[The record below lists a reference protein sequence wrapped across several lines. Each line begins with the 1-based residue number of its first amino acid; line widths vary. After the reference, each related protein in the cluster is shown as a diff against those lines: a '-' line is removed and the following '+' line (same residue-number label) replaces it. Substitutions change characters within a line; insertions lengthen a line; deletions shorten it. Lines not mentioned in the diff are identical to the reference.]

1 MKLSVVIVNY
11 NVELYLQQCLLSVFQ
26 SKNIDFE
33 VFVVDN
39 NSPDNSCQM
48 VKDKF
53 PEVKLIE
60 NKFNAGFAKANNQA
74 LALSKGEYVLLLNP
88 DTVVC
93 EDTFENV
100 CRFMDENPDAGSLGV
115 KMLDGYGNFL
125 PESKRGFPSP
135 FAAFCK
141 IFGLSKLFP
150 KSHLFGKYHVRYL
163 SENKTH
169 AVDILAGAFMLMR
182 SNILKKIGFLDEKF
196 FMYGEDIDM
205 SYRITLAGYKNYYLP
220 ERIIHYK
227 GESTHKDT
235 LKYVKIFYE
244 SILIFFKKYYH
255 KSGFLFTISIKFAI
269 FFRAALAALSR
280 IIAFV
285 LPKKKKVISKA
296 GLIGNT
302 AELKHLFDFS
312 VEIPSNEGISNIK
325 SIIKSEKIKY
335 IALDTNSFTFKEIIS
350 FAESISYAE
359 CEIGIYHPKEKIL
372 VSRTEGL
379 KITSEILQNKQSIPQ
394 EK

>member
-1 MKLSVVIVNY
+1 MKLSVIIVNY

-39 NSPDNSCQM
+39 NSPDNSCKM
-48 VKDKF
+48 VKERF
-53 PEVKLIE
+53 PLVKLIE
-60 NKFNAGFAKANNQA
+60 NKCNAGFAKANNQA
-74 LALSKGEYVLLLNP
+74 LALSQGEYVLLLNP
-88 DTVVC
+88 DTVVA

-100 CRFMDENPDAGSLGV
+100 CRFMDENPDAGGLGV

-135 FAAFCK
+135 FVAFCK
-141 IFGLSKLFP
+141 IFGLSGLFP

-163 SENKTH
+163 DENQPH
-169 AVDILAGAFMLMR
+169 VVDILAGAFMLIR
-182 SNILKKIGFLDEKF
+182 SETLKKIGFLDEKF

-244 SILIFFKKYYH
+244 SMLIFFKKYYQ
-255 KSGFLFTISIKFAI
+255 KSSFMFTVSIKFAI
-269 FFRAALAALSR
+269 FFRALLAALRR
-280 IIAFV
+280 IFTSV
-285 LPKKKKVISKA
+285 FPKKKKSVGKVA
-296 GLIGNT
+296 LMGCT
-302 AELKHLFDFS
+302 EELKCLFNDS
-312 VEIPSNEGISNIK
+312 IEIPVDEKISNIK
-325 SIIKSEKIKY
+325 SIIKSEKIQY
-335 IALDTNSFTFKEIIS
+335 IVLGTDHFNYKEIIS
-350 FAESISYAE
+350 LSESIYSGD

-372 VSRTEGL
+372 ISRSDGR
-379 KITSEILQNKQSIPQ
+379 KISCNS
-394 EK
+394 

>member
-1 MKLSVVIVNY
+1 MKLSVIIVNY

-39 NSPDNSCQM
+39 NSPDNSCRM

-53 PEVKLIE
+53 PLLKLIE
-60 NKFNAGFAKANNQA
+60 NKCNVGFAKANNQA

-88 DTVVC
+88 DTVVT
-93 EDTFENV
+93 ENTFENV
-100 CRFMDENPDAGSLGV
+100 CRFMDENPDSGGLGV

-135 FAAFCK
+135 FVAFCK

-163 SENKTH
+163 DENQLH
-169 AVDILAGAFMLMR
+169 VVDILVGAFMLIR
-182 SNILKKIGFLDEKF
+182 SETLKKIGFLDEKF

-244 SILIFFKKYYH
+244 SMLIFFKKYYQ
-255 KSGFLFTISIKFAI
+255 KSGFLFTVSIKFAI

-280 IIAFV
+280 VFTSIF
-285 LPKKKKVISKA
+285 PKKKKAIRKIA
-296 GLIGNT
+296 LIGCA
-302 AELKHLFDFS
+302 AELKHLFNNS
-312 VEIPSNEGISNIK
+312 IEIPAGEKTSNIK
-325 SIIKSEKIKY
+325 LIIKSERIQCVILSTDDFNY
-335 IALDTNSFTFKEIIS
+335 KEIIS
-350 FAESISYAE
+350 FAESINSGD
-359 CEIGIYHPKEKIL
+359 CEIGIYHPKEKI
-372 VSRTEGL
+372 VISRSDGH
-379 KITSEILQNKQSIPQ
+379 KISYNS
-394 EK
+394 

>member
-1 MKLSVVIVNY
+1 MKLSVIIVNY

-39 NSPDNSCQM
+39 NSSDDSCKM
-48 VKDKF
+48 MKEKF
-53 PEVKLIE
+53 PHVRLIE
-60 NKFNAGFAKANNQA
+60 NKCNVGFAKANNQA

-88 DTVVC
+88 DTVVA

-100 CRFMDENPDAGSLGV
+100 CRFMDEHPNAGGLGV

-135 FAAFCK
+135 FVAFCK

-150 KSHLFGKYHVRYL
+150 KTHLFGKYHVRYL
-163 SENKTH
+163 NENQIH
-169 AVDILAGAFMLMR
+169 AVDILAGAFMLIR
-182 SNILKKIGFLDEKF
+182 SETLEKIGFLDEIF

-227 GESTHKDT
+227 GESTHKGS

-244 SILIFFKKYYH
+244 SMLIFFKKYYH
-255 KSGFLFTISIKFAI
+255 KSSFLFAISIKFAI
-269 FFRAALAALSR
+269 FFRAFLAALKR
-280 IIAFV
+280 IFASVF
-285 LPKKKKVISKA
+285 PKKKKN
-296 GLIGNT
+296 IGKV
-302 AELKHLFDFS
+302 ALVGCVEELKHQFNDFI
-312 VEIPSNEGISNIK
+312 EIPVDEDISNIK
-325 SIIKSEKIKY
+325 SIIKSKKIEF
-335 IALDTNSFTFKEIIS
+335 IVLSTNDFSYKEIIS
-350 FAESISYAE
+350 FSESVSNE
-359 CEIGIYHPKEKIL
+359 NCEIGIYHPKEKIL
-372 VSRTEGL
+372 
-379 KITSEILQNKQSIPQ
+379 IPNL
-394 EK
+394 